1 MLFHDCSM
9 DYNEPQVGRAAV
21 ELLEAAG
28 YQVVLADDQ
37 VCCGRPMISKG
48 MLDKAR
54 EHAMTNVA
62 RLYPYVQ
69 AGVPIVGCEP
79 SCLLT
84 LRDEYPDFLRS
95 PEARAVADHSY
106 LLDEFL
112 VKLHQEGQLDLR
124 FKETPGK
131 VLFHGHCHQKALV
144 GSAASVA
151 ALRLIPGLQVEEVD
165 AGCCGMAGTFGY
177 EKEHY
182 DISMAIGEQRLF
194 PAVRSAQEAQI
205 AITGISCRTQIQ
217 DGTGRRPEHVAEIL
231 REALVVQ

>member
-1 MLFHDCSM
+1 MLEHA
-9 DYNEPQVGRAAV
+9 RA
-21 ELLEAAG
+21 LAA
-28 YQVVLADDQ
+28 QNLAVLA
-37 VCCGRPMISKG
+37 
-48 MLDKAR
+48 
-54 EHAMTNVA
+54 
-62 RLYPYVQ
+62 PY
-69 AGVPIVGCEP
+69 AERGVPIIGLEP

-95 PEARAVADHSY
+95 PQARAVADHSY

-124 FKETPGK
+124 FRETPGK

-165 AGCCGMAGTFGY
+165 AGCCGMAGAFGY

-182 DISMAIGEQRLF
+182 DISMRIGEERLF
-194 PAVRSAQEAQI
+194 AAIRAADADVEVVAVG
-205 AITGISCRTQIQ
+205 TSCRHQIS
-217 DGTGRRPEHVAEIL
+217 DGTGRTARHWAEVL
-231 REALVVQ
+231 VEAL